1 MIKARFIKHTLVF
14 KSPSATSRGILTT
27 KDSWFLILKEKGKI
41 GIGECSILKGL
52 SYDDHPDFEA
62 KIDLFCNQINTGQ
75 ALLDLTPWPAI
86 KMGYETALLSI
97 KSSTPH
103 TLFPSL
109 YTQAKDSIPINGLV
123 WMGSFDYMKEQ
134 IDSLLD
140 REFDC
145 IKIKIGAIDFNEELR
160 LLAQLRNRYDSK
172 TITIRVDANGAFS
185 AEDALN
191 KLDQLNAYEIDS
203 IEQPIAINQ
212 WEHMST
218 LCRKSPIP
226 IALDEEL
233 IGVFDPEIQS
243 ELLTQIKPQYL
254 IFKPSLLG
262 GFSNTQKWIDLAKKH
277 NIAWWITSALES
289 NVGLNAIAQW
299 TYSKNPFMP
308 QGLGTGSLFLN
319 NIDSPLVIKKGCL
332 WNDNAIPWRE
342 IF

>member
-172 TITIRVDANGAFS
+172 TITIRVDANGAFA

-308 QGLGTGSLFLN
+308 LGLGTGSLFLN

-332 WNDNAIPWRE
+332 WNDNAISWKK
-342 IF
+342 FF

>member
-172 TITIRVDANGAFS
+172 TITIRVDANGAFA

>member
-172 TITIRVDANGAFS
+172 TITIRVDANGAFA

-289 NVGLNAIAQW
+289 NIGLNAIAQW

-332 WNDNAIPWRE
+332 WNDNAISWKK
-342 IF
+342 FF

>member
-14 KSPSATSRGILTT
+14 KRPSATSRGVLTT
-27 KDSWFLILKEKGKI
+27 KDSWFLILTEKDKS
-41 GIGECSILKGL
+41 GIGECSILRGL
-52 SYDDHPDFEA
+52 SHDDQPDFEA
-62 KIDLFCNQINTGQ
+62 TLELFCNQINTGQ
-75 ALLDLTPWPAI
+75 ALLD
-86 KMGYETALLSI
+86 
-97 KSSTPH
+97 
-103 TLFPSL
+103 FPSL
-109 YTQAKDSIPINGLV
+109 YTEAKDSISINGLV
-123 WMGSFDYMKEQ
+123 WMGSFDYMKAQ
-134 IDSLLD
+134 IDSLLV

-160 LLAQLRNRYDSK
+160 LLAQLRNRYDAK
-172 TITIRVDANGAFS
+172 TIRIRVDANGAF
-185 AEDALN
+185 APEDALN
-191 KLDQLNAYEIDS
+191 KLDQLNTYEIDS

-218 LCRKSPIP
+218 LCKKSPIP

-243 ELLTQIKPQYL
+243 ELLTQIKPHYL

-277 NIAWWITSALES
+277 NIAWWVTSALES

-332 WNDNAIPWRE
+332 WNDNAIPWGE

>member
-172 TITIRVDANGAFS
+172 TITIRVDANGAF
-185 AEDALN
+185 AAGDALN

-299 TYSKNPFMP
+299 TYSKNPFVP

-332 WNDNAIPWRE
+332 WNDNAISWKK
-342 IF
+342 FF

>member
-86 KMGYETALLSI
+86 KMVYETALLSI

-109 YTQAKDSIPINGLV
+109 YTEAKDSIPINGLV

-172 TITIRVDANGAFS
+172 TITIRVDANGAF
-185 AEDALN
+185 AAGDALN

-299 TYSKNPFMP
+299 TYSKNPFVP

-332 WNDNAIPWRE
+332 WNDNAISWKK
-342 IF
+342 FF

>member
-172 TITIRVDANGAFS
+172 TITIRVDANGAFA

-332 WNDNAIPWRE
+332 WNDNAISWKK
-342 IF
+342 FF